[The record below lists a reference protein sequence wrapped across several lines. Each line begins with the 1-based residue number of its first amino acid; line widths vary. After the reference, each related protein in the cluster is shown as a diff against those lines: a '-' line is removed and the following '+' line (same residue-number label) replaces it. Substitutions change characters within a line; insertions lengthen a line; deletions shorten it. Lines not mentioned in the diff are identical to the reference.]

1 MKSYKTG
8 LIIDSFAKLGVIAA
22 LIIAATT
29 KQEYSY
35 YTFLRWL
42 VMTTSIYFVYKTFD
56 KKQIG
61 LVIFFVATAI
71 LFNPFQKF
79 WFQKDSWHL
88 IDFIVAGITST
99 TVIFDWLYY
108 IKHDQTLEN

>member
-8 LIIDSFAKLGVIAA
+8 LIIDSLVKLGVVAA

-42 VMTTSIYFVYKTFD
+42 VMTTSIYFAYKTFD

-61 LVIFFVATAI
+61 HVIYFVATGI

-79 WFQKDSWHL
+79 WFQKDTWHL
-88 IDFIVAGITST
+88 IDYIVAGITT
-99 TVIFDWLYY
+99 ATIIFDWVQKSKY
-108 IKHDQTLEN
+108 DRTSEE

>member
-8 LIIDSFAKLGVIAA
+8 LIIDSLVKLGVVAA

-29 KQEYSY
+29 KQEYSF

-42 VMTTSIYFVYKTFD
+42 VMTTSIYFAYNTFD

-61 LVIFFVATAI
+61 LVIYFVATAI

-79 WFQKDSWHL
+79 WFQKNTWHL
-88 IDFIVAGITST
+88 IDFIVAGITT
-99 TVIFDWLYY
+99 ATIVFDWLHNFKY
-108 IKHDQTLEN
+108 DRTSEN

>member
-8 LIIDSFAKLGVIAA
+8 LIIDSLVKLGLIAV

-42 VMTTSIYFVYKTFD
+42 VLTTSIYFAYKTFD
-56 KKQIG
+56 NKQIG
-61 LVIFFVATAI
+61 LVIYFVATAI
-71 LFNPFQKF
+71 LFNPFNKF
-79 WFQKDSWHL
+79 WFQKDTWHL
-88 IDFIVAGITST
+88 IDFIVAGITT
-99 TVIFDWLYY
+99 ATIIFDWLHY
-108 IKHDQTLEN
+108 IKHDKTS

>member
-8 LIIDSFAKLGVIAA
+8 IIIDSLLKLLVIAA

-42 VMTTSIYFVYKTFD
+42 VMTSSIYFAYKTFD

-61 LVIFFVATAI
+61 LVIFFIATVI
-71 LFNPFQKF
+71 LFNSFQKF

-88 IDFIVAGITST
+88 IDFIVAGITT
-99 TVIFDWLYY
+99 TTFIFDWLYY